1 MFYPKRPK
9 VRPPKSMFDFV
20 FEVIAIGGL
29 LYGFYLVISK
39 YAGLPDT
46 IPIHFNAKGVADGF
60 GNKGMIWLL
69 PSLTLIMVP
78 GMLLLRR
85 WPWISNVPLEITEE
99 NAVYQYGL
107 IVKLLGFLAAVVSL
121 TFTVIVYDT
130 IEIAHGGS
138 SLLGAWFI
146 PALVIPI
153 FGSMIWYFIAAFRGR

>member
-9 VRPPKSMFDFV
+9 VRPPKSITDYA
-20 FEVIAIGGL
+20 FEAVAIGGM
-29 LYGFYLVISK
+29 LYGIYLVITS
-39 YAGLPDT
+39 YSNLPDT
-46 IPIHFNAKGVADGF
+46 IPIHFNASGVADGF
-60 GNKGMIWLL
+60 GKKGMIWLL
-69 PSLTLIMVP
+69 PSLALIMVP

-121 TFTVIVYDT
+121 TFTTIVYDT

-138 SLLGAWFI
+138 SLLGVWFI
-146 PALVIPI
+146 PALAVPI
-153 FGSMIWYFIAAFRGR
+153 FGSMIWYFITAFRGR

>member
-1 MFYPKRPK
+1 MYAAILA
-9 VRPPKSMFDFV
+9 VEGAKSAQ
-20 FEVIAIGGL
+20 AIHGVSKITPSMMRDGL
-29 LYGFYLVISK
+29 E
-39 YAGLPDT
+39 A
-46 IPIHFNAKGVADGF
+46 
-60 GNKGMIWLL
+60 
-69 PSLTLIMVP
+69 
-78 GMLLLRR
+78 
-85 WPWISNVPLEITEE
+85 LEITEE